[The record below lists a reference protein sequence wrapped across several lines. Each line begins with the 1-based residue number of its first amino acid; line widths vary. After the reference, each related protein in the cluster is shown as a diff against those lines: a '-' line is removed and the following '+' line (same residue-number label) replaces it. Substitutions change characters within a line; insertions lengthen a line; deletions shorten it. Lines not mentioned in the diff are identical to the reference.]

1 MTGWIMLIG
10 EKRPHHWDKA
20 VAHGFWDTTKRVD
33 IQAGDNVYFWQAGH
47 DQLVGWVEATKDA
60 VDIDDSMP
68 RGPWDADDEH
78 EYKRRFEFVVKDQLS
93 AIQRWKVTKAAT
105 GISQGPNLA
114 PFKIADSAAE
124 AYIQGLFT
132 ARFDDEEVQAA
143 DRYDPKPGEDLRV
156 TSLRAIKTRQGQPEF
171 RRRLLSAYLSRCA
184 ITGTRAIPVLEAAHI
199 DPHRGP
205 HTNKVP
211 NGLLLRS
218 DVHTLFDS
226 FLITIGIDHTVLVSI
241 SLQGTEYAELA
252 GKPISTPVADED
264 RPDDGALARHRAK
277 FVEKEAARVTP

>member
-1 MTGWIMLIG
+1 M
-10 EKRPHHWDKA
+10 
-20 VAHGFWDTTKRVD
+20 D
-33 IQAGDNVYFWQAGH
+33 IQTGDNVYFWQAGR
-47 DQLVGWVEATKDA
+47 DQLVGWVEATSDA
-60 VDIDDSMP
+60 VDLDDSMP

-78 EYKRRFEFVVKDQLS
+78 EYKRRFEFVVKDELS

-105 GISQGPNLA
+105 NISQGPNLA
-114 PFKIADSAAE
+114 PFEIVDSAAE

-132 ARFDDEEVQAA
+132 ARFDDDEVQAA
-143 DRYDPKPGEDLRV
+143 DTYDPRPGEDLRT

-171 RRRLLSAYLSRCA
+171 RRRLLSAYRSRCA
-184 ITGTRAIPVLEAAHI
+184 ITGTTAVPVLEAAHI

-226 FLITIGIDHTVLVSI
+226 FLITIDADYTVCASI
-241 SLQGTEYAELA
+241 SLHGTEYAEFV
-252 GKPISTPVADED
+252 GKSISMPAADEYK
-264 RPDDGALARHRAK
+264 PDDGALARHRAK
-277 FVEKEAARVTP
+277 FFEKESTRVGP